1 MYDLHEMDERYIL
14 QSIEKNDVINNYFKK
29 HLSSNIKYRNRLSKK
44 EKDIII
50 FSIIFNNDLSDRYRE
65 MLINIM
71 KEV

>member
-1 MYDLHEMDERYIL
+1 MYDLHEMEERYIL

-29 HLSSNIKYRNRLSKK
+29 HLSSNIKYRNPLSKK

-65 MLINIM
+65 MLINII